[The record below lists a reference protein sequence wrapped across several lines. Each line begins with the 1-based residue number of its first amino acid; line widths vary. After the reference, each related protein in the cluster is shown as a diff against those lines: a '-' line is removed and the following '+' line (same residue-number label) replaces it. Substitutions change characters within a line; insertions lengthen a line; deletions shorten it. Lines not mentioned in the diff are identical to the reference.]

1 MQTLRVLIL
10 VLLFF
15 AELLAA
21 QKGSQAPYERI
32 IRTYAHIQINDS
44 AALPQIRVL
53 IALAKKEN
61 NAAQLTKAYHDA
73 LHYTPS
79 EDLKLRYADSAI
91 TAAHLSCKNDLIST
105 AYLGKGIV
113 YYFNYKRYRPA
124 LQEYLKAMSYAE
136 KTDDLYLIHKTG
148 YHLGV
153 VKSYLGDHADAIRH
167 FEFGAAYFMREMEK
181 KSHPNL
187 LHNMRKGYYNSI
199 RQMVFCHQRLNND
212 AKADSLIS
220 IGERGVPDHRDFKL
234 VRSYFHQF
242 RGISE
247 FRKGNYTQ
255 SMEELGKALPEIERN
270 RDFAWA
276 CVIYFYLG
284 KNRLQLGLHQTAM
297 DLFRK
302 VDSVYERQQFIFPEL
317 CENYKLLMHDAQHR
331 NHMNDAVYYSEVHRK
346 IENQISADA
355 IYLSSVL
362 NAEGFKYEK
371 GRLTESKR
379 MMTIGLILSLMLLAL
394 FFYHYYLEKE
404 TEKRFQL
411 MLAPSALSGGTLSAG
426 IERRTGK
433 FMLPQEIYD
442 RMHEKMQQFE
452 DRQQYLEAGLTE
464 KILADR
470 LRTNTQYLSAFI
482 NISKGVNFRTYLNDL
497 RIRYIAKQLSENP
510 EYLKYNNNGLASK
523 CGMGSRSTFS
533 RHFSKIY
540 DMPPQEYIKKCLQAD
555 REREEEEEK

>member
-1 MQTLRVLIL
+1 MQTLRLLIL

-247 FRKGNYTQ
+247 FGKGIIRKAWKNSVRHFLKLKETGI
-255 SMEELGKALPEIERN
+255 LP
-270 RDFAWA
+270 
-276 CVIYFYLG
+276 
-284 KNRLQLGLHQTAM
+284 GLV
-297 DLFRK
+297 L
-302 VDSVYERQQFIFPEL
+302 FIFIWV
-317 CENYKLLMHDAQHR
+317 KT
-331 NHMNDAVYYSEVHRK
+331 
-346 IENQISADA
+346 
-355 IYLSSVL
+355 
-362 NAEGFKYEK
+362 GFSW
-371 GRLTESKR
+371 GCIKR
-379 MMTIGLILSLMLLAL
+379 PWI
-394 FFYHYYLEKE
+394 FLEKWIRC
-404 TEKRFQL
+404 TNANSLYFRN
-411 MLAPSALSGGTLSAG
+411 SV
-426 IERRTGK
+426 
-433 FMLPQEIYD
+433 
-442 RMHEKMQQFE
+442 
-452 DRQQYLEAGLTE
+452 
-464 KILADR
+464 KI
-470 LRTNTQYLSAFI
+470 TS
-482 NISKGVNFRTYLNDL
+482 S
-497 RIRYIAKQLSENP
+497 
-510 EYLKYNNNGLASK
+510 
-523 CGMGSRSTFS
+523 
-533 RHFSKIY
+533 
-540 DMPPQEYIKKCLQAD
+540 
-555 REREEEEEK
+555 